1 MPTPLSPSLAL
12 LPAQERPVLGS
23 GQERG
28 HPWSR
33 ASSCGLGKARVWP
46 WAPRP
51 GVPGSCLEHPSVCSG
66 AAVPTPQLFWGLGG
80 APALHSSWGT
90 GPPGMPTRPGE
101 PQPGRSAHLRPLGG
115 LRGSSLPC
123 LSVLLSGAWGADSRG
138 EWGPRRPGLGGGVG
152 RGQEAVLESS
162 VFWGTASDRRPLS
175 PQAIHRA
182 RPVPLTTGHGPGKQV
197 AGRQAW
203 LPSVIAEGRVWRL
216 TDGETEAGPIRPP
229 QPRTVPFVP
238 GFGCVLIVLWLGP
251 GRTIG

>member
-1 MPTPLSPSLAL
+1 MVQGKQLRSRQGQGVAVGSQAWGPGLLPGAPRCLLWGCSPHPEAL
-12 LPAQERPVLGS
+12 LGPRRGAGSPLQLGHRS
-23 GQERG
+23 
-28 HPWSR
+28 
-33 ASSCGLGKARVWP
+33 
-46 WAPRP
+46 
-51 GVPGSCLEHPSVCSG
+51 
-66 AAVPTPQLFWGLGG
+66 
-80 APALHSSWGT
+80 
-90 GPPGMPTRPGE
+90 PGMPTRPGE

-115 LRGSSLPC
+115 LRASSLPC

-175 PQAIHRA
+175 PRAIHGG

>member
-1 MPTPLSPSLAL
+1 MVQGKQLRSRQGQGVAVGSQAWGPGLLPGAPLCLLWGCSPHPAAL
-12 LPAQERPVLGS
+12 L
-23 GQERG
+23 
-28 HPWSR
+28 
-33 ASSCGLGKARVWP
+33 
-46 WAPRP
+46 
-51 GVPGSCLEHPSVCSG
+51 
-66 AAVPTPQLFWGLGG
+66 
-80 APALHSSWGT
+80 
-90 GPPGMPTRPGE
+90 
-101 PQPGRSAHLRPLGG
+101 
-115 LRGSSLPC
+115 
-123 LSVLLSGAWGADSRG
+123 
-138 EWGPRRPGLGGGVG
+138 GPRRGAGSPLQLGHRSPGHAEETWRAPAGPEHPPASPWRPPGLVPSLPFGSVVWSVGCRQQGRVGAPQAGPGGGVG

-216 TDGETEAGPIRPP
+216 TDEETEAGPIRPP